1 MPDRDPAEA
10 KDDSTTATAPETA
23 PGTAHEGEVVPDR
36 PPEVRGERPQAS
48 RAEAE
53 FPRTDGAA

>member
-10 KDDSTTATAPETA
+10 KDDSTSAEAPETA
-23 PGTAHEGEVVPDR
+23 PGTSREGEAAPHR
-36 PPEVRGERPQAS
+36 PPEAGGERPQLG